1 MDSRYSRNIPA
12 LTQQECD
19 LLRHKRIAVVGC
31 GGLGGHI
38 IELMARLGIGHITCV
53 DGDVFDES
61 NLNRQLL
68 SEEALLG
75 TPKAQAAVE
84 RIRRINSHISCQ
96 GIHQFLTEENASRIL
111 DGCDLVFDALD
122 NVESRRTL
130 EKACEDLQIPYIHGA
145 IAGWMAQ
152 AAVCM
157 PGQKLTQLL
166 YPEGV
171 ILKDKSV
178 LSLTPAL
185 CASMQTALGVKL
197 LCGRKVET
205 GKLYFFD
212 LLHQDFETI
221 PLG

>member
-19 LLRHKRIAVVGC
+19 LLRQKRIAVVGC

-84 RIRRINSHISCQ
+84 RIRRINSSVSCQ

-111 DGCDLVFDALD
+111 AGCDLVFDALD
-122 NVESRRTL
+122 NVESRRIL
-130 EKACEDLQIPYIHGA
+130 EKACEDLEIPYIHGA

-157 PGQKLTQLL
+157 PGQKLTKLL

-178 LSLTPAL
+178 LSFTPAL